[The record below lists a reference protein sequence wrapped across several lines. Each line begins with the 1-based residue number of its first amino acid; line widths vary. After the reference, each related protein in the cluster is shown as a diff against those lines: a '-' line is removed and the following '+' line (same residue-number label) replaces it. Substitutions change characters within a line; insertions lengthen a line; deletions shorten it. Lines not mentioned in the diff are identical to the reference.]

1 MLPPFVEYDTP
12 KEYKNHFEKVY
23 CKTPILTFDGINVFF
38 SKDKF
43 EHAFF
48 ESTKRNGVKDI
59 FSEERAKRIDWI
71 KATLEN
77 PKADLYQGWDKD
89 SKKYF
94 HHRRVSVVFGDF
106 AVIIGLSLNK
116 KSGELKG
123 NFITCYEANNSIGK
137 IRTSPVWDKQKC
149 LDYLK

>member
-1 MLPPFVEYDTP
+1 MLPDFVIYETP
-12 KEYKNHFEKVY
+12 EEYKCYYEEIY
-23 CKTPILTFDGINVFF
+23 CKAPTLTFDGIKVFF

-43 EHAFF
+43 DHAFF

-94 HHRRVSVVFGDF
+94 PHRRVSVVFGDF

-116 KSGELKG
+116 KNGELKG
-123 NFITCYEANNSIGK
+123 NFITCYEADNSIGK
-137 IRTSPVWDKQKC
+137 IRISPVWDKQKC
-149 LDYLK
+149 LDCLK

>member
-1 MLPPFVEYDTP
+1 MLPPFVAYDTL
-12 KEYKNHFEKVY
+12 KEYKNHFEETY
-23 CKTPILTFDGINVFF
+23 CKTPTLTFDGIKVFF

-48 ESTKRNGVKDI
+48 ESTKRNGVKDT
-59 FSEERAKRIDWI
+59 FSDERAKRIDWI

-89 SKKYF
+89 SKTYF
-94 HHRRVSVVFGDF
+94 PHRRVSVVFGDF
-106 AVIIGLSLNK
+106 AVIIGLSLN

-137 IRTSPVWDKQKC
+137 IRTSPVWDKQKY